1 MAVTSMANSSI
12 WDFQKRN
19 TMRTAFP
26 LSYVVIAGGGGGWGF
41 SVRVLVVLVLV
52 LVGIGQI
59 LRGMIL
65 VGALPL
71 RPR

>member
-1 MAVTSMANSSI
+1 MLSS
-12 WDFQKRN
+12 
-19 TMRTAFP
+19 
-26 LSYVVIAGGGGGWGF
+26 LVVVVVGF

-65 VGALPL
+65 AGALPL